1 MACCA
6 TAIAIPGP
14 FLDLSRFMKRAVPM
28 TARVIPQ
35 RSSCV
40 DETRMSLLLR
50 ARNAADPDAFT
61 EFYQVYAPLLQRFVQ
76 SRGVDETSSDDVVQE
91 LLISLWRRL
100 PELDFDK
107 TRGRFRTYLWQST
120 HHAVTSWYR
129 KNAKHLKSRVADLD
143 SRMLELEYESQGVPD
158 REFQLAVRNRIL
170 EVVLKRIQNEVSD
183 LEWQK
188 FKRHVLDG
196 VSALELSR
204 ELNCSANSI
213 YQAANRLR
221 KRIRTM
227 FDEYGEE
234 FDV

>member
-1 MACCA
+1 MYGTLALPLPWSPFESPIRGRQTIRSA
-6 TAIAIPGP
+6 T
-14 FLDLSRFMKRAVPM
+14 
-28 TARVIPQ
+28 RVSTT
-35 RSSCV
+35 RSPSV

-50 ARNAADPDAFT
+50 ARNATDPEAFT
-61 EFYQVYAPLLQRFVQ
+61 EFYRVYAPLLQRFVQ
-76 SRGVDETSSDDVVQE
+76 SRGVDESSSDDVVQE

-170 EVVLKRIQNEVSD
+170 EVVLARIQQEVSD
-183 LEWQK
+183 AEWQK
-188 FKRHVLDG
+188 FKRHVVDG
-196 VSALELSR
+196 VSALDLSR
-204 ELNCSANSI
+204 ELSCTTGAI

-221 KRIRTM
+221 KRVRTL

>member
-1 MACCA
+1 MAGTA
-6 TAIAIPGP
+6 TFAIQVP
-14 FLDLSRFMKRAVPM
+14 FLELPRWGRRAVP
-28 TARVIPQ
+28 ASIRVIPK

-61 EFYQVYAPLLQRFVQ
+61 EFYQVYAPLLKRFVQ

-129 KNAKHLKSRVADLD
+129 KNARHLKSRVSDLD

-170 EVVLKRIQNEVSD
+170 EVVLKRIQQEVSES
-183 LEWQK
+183 EWQK

-196 VSALELSR
+196 ASALDLSR
-204 ELNCSANSI
+204 ELNCTANAI

-221 KRIRTM
+221 KRIRSM
-227 FDEYGEE
+227 FEEYGEE

>member
-1 MACCA
+1 MAGAA
-6 TAIAIPGP
+6 TFAIQLP
-14 FLDLSRFMKRAVPM
+14 FLELPGFGRQAVPAM
-28 TARVIPQ
+28 TRVIPK

-50 ARNAADPDAFT
+50 ARNASDPDAFT

-107 TRGRFRTYLWQST
+107 ARGRFRTYLWQST

-129 KNAKHLKSRVADLD
+129 KNARHLKSRVSDLD

-170 EVVLKRIQNEVSD
+170 EVVLKRIQQEVSES
-183 LEWQK
+183 EWQK
-188 FKRHVLDG
+188 FKRHVLEG
-196 VSALELSR
+196 ASALDLSR
-204 ELNCSANSI
+204 ELNCTANAI

-221 KRIRTM
+221 KRIRSM